1 MVANVVAKY
10 IHTPPS
16 KWTTQVR
23 SLSTA
28 GCLSHTHTHTH
39 INKPFKSS
47 LISTDSGA
55 PVYMYEF
62 QHPPSILLPK
72 RPSFVKADHGDELL
86 FVFGDCFTKG
96 HVNINGKVYAEVG
109 SHTCLLVHVLNN
121 NKL

>member
-16 KWTTQVR
+16 KWTTQVG

-28 GCLSHTHTHTH
+28 GCLSHTHTHTHTHTH

-72 RPSFVKADHGDELL
+72 RPSFVKADHGDELP

-109 SHTCLLVHVLNN
+109 INAFTCTST
-121 NKL
+121 